1 MAWPAETT
9 KTRKLYK
16 TLLKPFLKKKD
27 VEKEEKVHVFGNNDG
42 AIETNETEQ
51 SVLQLPESEDANAIA
66 ISKEDLR
73 KKVNRFDIAMN
84 RLRRMVGSEHEI
96 SNDPSMTELFVEGCI
111 KLLVELDSNTSFVE
125 EDLCRHIFHSNVT
138 NLPQPIFQE
147 FGVGGN
153 NTFDTFSP
161 FLASNLVQ
169 VKPFRFHNKNVENF
183 QTPHSPH

>member
-1 MAWPAETT
+1 MWPGL
-9 KTRKLYK
+9 RKQQDKEAVQNLVEAIS
-16 TLLKPFLKKKD
+16 KKKD
-27 VEKEEKVHVFGNNDG
+27 VEKEEEVHVFGNNDG

-96 SNDPSMTELFVEGCI
+96 LNNPSMTELFVEGCD

-125 EDLCRHIFHSNVT
+125 GDLCRHTSHSNVT
-138 NLPQPIFQE
+138 NLPRPIFQE
-147 FGVGGN
+147 FGVRGEQH
-153 NTFDTFSP
+153 F
-161 FLASNLVQ
+161 
-169 VKPFRFHNKNVENF
+169 
-183 QTPHSPH
+183 